1 MRVNPEIRR
10 PLNVGN
16 YLGSASAYVLVLLMI
31 ASAIAEIFLRIF
43 AWIFVGL

>member
-16 YLGSASAYVLVLLMI
+16 YLGSASAYVLVLLMSRLPLRRFSC
-31 ASAIAEIFLRIF
+31 AFLR
-43 AWIFVGL
+43 GYL